1 MLVKLHIRKLR
12 YDLGQKCKKTAKN
25 TTNLRKLDPFNLG
38 REILKHACKDF

>member
-25 TTNLRKLDPFNLG
+25 TTKSAKIGSVQFR
-38 REILKHACKDF
+38 